1 MGLFDV
7 FLWLD
12 QRFYQECSTKV
23 IEDETEKVDKQFQ
36 LEFQQDFFLYLGKII
51 LNFI

>member
-1 MGLFDV
+1 LGPLLGGWDG
-7 FLWLD
+7 
-12 QRFYQECSTKV
+12 KV
-23 IEDETEKVDKQFQ
+23 AVEDETEKVDKQFQ